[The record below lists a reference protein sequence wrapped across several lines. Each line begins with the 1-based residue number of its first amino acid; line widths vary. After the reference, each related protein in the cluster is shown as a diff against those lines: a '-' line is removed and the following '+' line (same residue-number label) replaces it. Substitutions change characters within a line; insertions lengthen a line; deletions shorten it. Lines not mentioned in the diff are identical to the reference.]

1 MRVLTIIDL
10 LVYALLGALTICEL
24 ALNIEL
30 WVEELIWLS
39 FAVIVTVVLCLA
51 LRRVRKYSASFANMS
66 IQGRGFL
73 LAHQVM
79 FIAAATFL
87 MIHFMLDRANDVA
100 VTDRTTEERLEK
112 ASVSVGVACVMSW
125 LIVHS
130 LMLKIFVKYGKP
142 LEDD

>member
-1 MRVLTIIDL
+1 
-10 LVYALLGALTICEL
+10 
-24 ALNIEL
+24 
-30 WVEELIWLS
+30 
-39 FAVIVTVVLCLA
+39 
-51 LRRVRKYSASFANMS
+51 MS
-66 IQGRGFL
+66 IKGRGSL

-87 MIHFMLDRANDVA
+87 IIHFIIDRANDVA
-100 VTDRTTEERLEK
+100 DIDSTTEERLEK
-112 ASVSVGVACVMSW
+112 TSVSVGVACVVSW

>member
-1 MRVLTIIDL
+1 MLTIIDL

-39 FAVIVTVVLCLA
+39 FAVILTVVLCLA

-79 FIAAATFL
+79 FIAAAMFL
-87 MIHFMLDRANDVA
+87 MLHFILDRVNA
-100 VTDRTTEERLEK
+100 VTETDSTTQERLEK
-112 ASVSVGVACVMSW
+112 TSVYMGEASVISW

-130 LMLKIFVKYGKP
+130 LMLKIFIKYGKP